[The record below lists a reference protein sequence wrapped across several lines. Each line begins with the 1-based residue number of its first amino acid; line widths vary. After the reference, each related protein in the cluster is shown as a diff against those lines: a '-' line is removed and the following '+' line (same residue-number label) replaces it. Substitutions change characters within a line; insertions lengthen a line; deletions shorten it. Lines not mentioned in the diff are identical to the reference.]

1 MQLTWDSKT
10 DDTIQK
16 KKIILFVEQR
26 QQTCVMDYSTEKDE
40 LGHLIKKRNQQAFH
54 ELYKT
59 SFNRL
64 QKYAMRY
71 LYDWDEAEDLVQDAF
86 LSLWSHP
93 ERYNEKLPV
102 FYYLL
107 GIVRNNCMNYLRDL
121 NIQYK
126 HQDKTPVQ

>member
-1 MQLTWDSKT
+1 
-10 DDTIQK
+10 
-16 KKIILFVEQR
+16 
-26 QQTCVMDYSTEKDE
+26 MDYSTEKDE

-126 HQDKTPVQ
+126 HQDRKSVV